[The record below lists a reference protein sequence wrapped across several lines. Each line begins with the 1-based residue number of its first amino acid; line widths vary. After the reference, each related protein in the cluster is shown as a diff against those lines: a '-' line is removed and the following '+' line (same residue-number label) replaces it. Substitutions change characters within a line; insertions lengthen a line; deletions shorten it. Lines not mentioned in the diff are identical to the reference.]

1 MARQADGSIVIDT
14 KIDDAKLKKGIS
26 NIGTSLKGITK
37 LVATA
42 FSVKV
47 IYNFTKACIQAASD
61 LEEVQNVVD
70 VVFGES
76 SEIINN
82 FAKNAVKSLG
92 LSELSAKQYASTM
105 GAMLKSMK
113 LSDKQVLT
121 MSQNLTAL
129 AGDMASFYNISGD
142 EAFTKLRAGI
152 SGETEPLKQLG
163 INLNVANL
171 EAYALSKGID
181 KSFNSMSQA
190 EQAIIRYNYLLD
202 VTKDAQGDFSRTSG
216 NWANQVRVLSEQWNT
231 FKSVLGSSFI
241 QVLTPIIQALNKIME
256 KIDFPMFVK
265 PSNSGSSVGISKAK
279 NKDELINSIIEA
291 SKFDKKILIEENI
304 NGREIECAV
313 LGNEEVKASVL
324 GEILPAEAFYSFSA
338 KYQNSDSKTVE
349 APDLPEELTKKV
361 RELAVKAYKAA
372 DCQGLS
378 RVDFLV
384 NDKENKIYINEINT
398 LPGFTE
404 ISMYPKLWEKS
415 GLTYTELLD
424 KLIEL
429 AY

>member
-1 MARQADGSIVIDT
+1 MGKKRLGVIFGGTSTEHEVSIV
-14 KIDDAKLKKGIS
+14 S
-26 NIGTSLKGITK
+26 GTSVIKNLNKEKYEIYPIYIDKAGEWYEFELDNKTY
-37 LVATA
+37 
-42 FSVKV
+42 KV
-47 IYNFTKACIQAASD
+47 
-61 LEEVQNVVD
+61 
-70 VVFGES
+70 
-76 SEIINN
+76 
-82 FAKNAVKSLG
+82 
-92 LSELSAKQYASTM
+92 
-105 GAMLKSMK
+105 
-113 LSDKQVLT
+113 
-121 MSQNLTAL
+121 
-129 AGDMASFYNISGD
+129 GD
-142 EAFTKLRAGI
+142 EIVGTKKI
-152 SGETEPLKQLG
+152 EN
-163 INLNVANL
+163 IW
-171 EAYALSKGID
+171 
-181 KSFNSMSQA
+181 
-190 EQAIIRYNYLLD
+190 NYLKTMDILFP
-202 VTKDAQGDFSRTSG
+202 VLHGLQGEDGTIQGMFELLKIPYVGTR
-216 NWANQVRVLSEQWNT
+216 
-231 FKSVLGSSFI
+231 VLGSSVCMDKVYSKIIFEKAKLNQAKYVYIRKFEDQYIYINEDFSEEVLDI
-241 QVLTPIIQALNKIME
+241 QETVNKIME
-256 KIDFPMFVK
+256 KTDFPMFVK

-378 RVDFLV
+378 RVDFFV
-384 NDKENKIYINEINT
+384 DDKENKIYINEINT

>member
-1 MARQADGSIVIDT
+1 MGKKRLGVIFGGTSTEHEVSIVSGTSVIKNLNKEKYEIYSIYIDKAGEWYEFELDNKT
-14 KIDDAKLKKGIS
+14 YKVGDEI
-26 NIGTSLKGITK
+26 IGTKKI
-37 LVATA
+37 
-42 FSVKV
+42 
-47 IYNFTKACIQAASD
+47 
-61 LEEVQNVVD
+61 E
-70 VVFGES
+70 
-76 SEIINN
+76 
-82 FAKNAVKSLG
+82 
-92 LSELSAKQYASTM
+92 
-105 GAMLKSMK
+105 
-113 LSDKQVLT
+113 
-121 MSQNLTAL
+121 
-129 AGDMASFYNISGD
+129 NIW
-142 EAFTKLRAGI
+142 
-152 SGETEPLKQLG
+152 
-163 INLNVANL
+163 
-171 EAYALSKGID
+171 
-181 KSFNSMSQA
+181 
-190 EQAIIRYNYLLD
+190 NYLKTMDILFP
-202 VTKDAQGDFSRTSG
+202 VLHGLQGEDGTIQGMFELLKIPYVGTR
-216 NWANQVRVLSEQWNT
+216 
-231 FKSVLGSSFI
+231 VLGSSICMDKVYSKIIFEKAKLNQAKYVYIRKFEDKYIYINEDFSEEVLDI
-241 QVLTPIIQALNKIME
+241 QETVNKIME

-279 NKDELINSIIEA
+279 NKDELINAITEA
-291 SKFDKKILIEENI
+291 SKFDKKILIEENM

-313 LGNEEVKASVL
+313 LGNEEPKASVL

-378 RVDFLV
+378 RVDFFV
-384 NDKENKIYINEINT
+384 DDKENKIYINEINT

>member
-1 MARQADGSIVIDT
+1 MGKKRLGVIFGGTSTEHEVSIV
-14 KIDDAKLKKGIS
+14 S
-26 NIGTSLKGITK
+26 GTSVIKNLNKEKYEIYPIYIDKAGEWFEFEPDNKTY
-37 LVATA
+37 
-42 FSVKV
+42 KV
-47 IYNFTKACIQAASD
+47 
-61 LEEVQNVVD
+61 
-70 VVFGES
+70 
-76 SEIINN
+76 
-82 FAKNAVKSLG
+82 
-92 LSELSAKQYASTM
+92 
-105 GAMLKSMK
+105 
-113 LSDKQVLT
+113 
-121 MSQNLTAL
+121 
-129 AGDMASFYNISGD
+129 GD
-142 EAFTKLRAGI
+142 EIVGTKKI
-152 SGETEPLKQLG
+152 EN
-163 INLNVANL
+163 IW
-171 EAYALSKGID
+171 
-181 KSFNSMSQA
+181 
-190 EQAIIRYNYLLD
+190 NYLKTMDILFP
-202 VTKDAQGDFSRTSG
+202 VLHGLQGEDGTIQGMFELLKIPYVGTR
-216 NWANQVRVLSEQWNT
+216 
-231 FKSVLGSSFI
+231 VLGSSICMDKVYSKIIFEKAKLNQAKYVYIRKFEDKYIYINEDFSEEVLDI
-241 QVLTPIIQALNKIME
+241 QETVNKIME

-361 RELAVKAYKAA
+361 RELAIKAYKAA

-378 RVDFLV
+378 RVDFFV
-384 NDKENKIYINEINT
+384 DDKENKIYINEINT
-398 LPGFTE
+398 LPGFTQ

>member
-1 MARQADGSIVIDT
+1 MGKKRLGVIFGGTSTEHEVSIV
-14 KIDDAKLKKGIS
+14 S
-26 NIGTSLKGITK
+26 GTSVIKNLNKEKYEIYPIYIDKAGEWFEFEPDNKTY
-37 LVATA
+37 
-42 FSVKV
+42 KV
-47 IYNFTKACIQAASD
+47 
-61 LEEVQNVVD
+61 
-70 VVFGES
+70 
-76 SEIINN
+76 
-82 FAKNAVKSLG
+82 
-92 LSELSAKQYASTM
+92 
-105 GAMLKSMK
+105 
-113 LSDKQVLT
+113 
-121 MSQNLTAL
+121 
-129 AGDMASFYNISGD
+129 GD
-142 EAFTKLRAGI
+142 EIVGTKKI
-152 SGETEPLKQLG
+152 EN
-163 INLNVANL
+163 IW
-171 EAYALSKGID
+171 
-181 KSFNSMSQA
+181 
-190 EQAIIRYNYLLD
+190 NYLKTMDILFP
-202 VTKDAQGDFSRTSG
+202 VLHGLQGEDGTIQGMFELLKIPYVGTR
-216 NWANQVRVLSEQWNT
+216 
-231 FKSVLGSSFI
+231 VLGSSVCMDKVYSKIIFEKAKLNQAKYIYIRRFEDKYIYVNEDFSEEILNI
-241 QVLTPIIQALNKIME
+241 QETVNKIMK
-256 KIDFPMFVK
+256 KIDFPMFIK

-279 NKDELINSIIEA
+279 NKDELINAITEA

-378 RVDFLV
+378 RVDFFV
-384 NDKENKIYINEINT
+384 DDKENKIYINEINT

>member
-1 MARQADGSIVIDT
+1 MGKKRLGVIFGGTSTEHEVSIV
-14 KIDDAKLKKGIS
+14 S
-26 NIGTSLKGITK
+26 GTSVIKNLNKEKYEIYPIYIDKAGEWFEFEPDNKTY
-37 LVATA
+37 
-42 FSVKV
+42 KV
-47 IYNFTKACIQAASD
+47 
-61 LEEVQNVVD
+61 
-70 VVFGES
+70 
-76 SEIINN
+76 
-82 FAKNAVKSLG
+82 
-92 LSELSAKQYASTM
+92 
-105 GAMLKSMK
+105 
-113 LSDKQVLT
+113 
-121 MSQNLTAL
+121 
-129 AGDMASFYNISGD
+129 GD
-142 EAFTKLRAGI
+142 EIVGTKNI
-152 SGETEPLKQLG
+152 W
-163 INLNVANL
+163 
-171 EAYALSKGID
+171 
-181 KSFNSMSQA
+181 
-190 EQAIIRYNYLLD
+190 NYLKTMDILFP
-202 VTKDAQGDFSRTSG
+202 VLHGLQGEDGTIQGMFELLKIPYVGTR
-216 NWANQVRVLSEQWNT
+216 
-231 FKSVLGSSFI
+231 VLGSSVCMDKVYSKIIFEKAKLNQAKYIYIRRFEDKYIYVNEDFSEEILNI
-241 QVLTPIIQALNKIME
+241 QEIVNKIME
-256 KIDFPMFVK
+256 KIDFPMFIK

-279 NKDELINSIIEA
+279 NKDELINAITEA

-378 RVDFLV
+378 RVDFFV
-384 NDKENKIYINEINT
+384 DDKENKIYINEINT

>member
-1 MARQADGSIVIDT
+1 MGKKRLGVIFGGTSTEHEVSIV
-14 KIDDAKLKKGIS
+14 S
-26 NIGTSLKGITK
+26 GTSVIKNLNKEKYEIYPIYIDKAGEWFEFEPDNKTY
-37 LVATA
+37 
-42 FSVKV
+42 KV
-47 IYNFTKACIQAASD
+47 
-61 LEEVQNVVD
+61 
-70 VVFGES
+70 
-76 SEIINN
+76 
-82 FAKNAVKSLG
+82 
-92 LSELSAKQYASTM
+92 
-105 GAMLKSMK
+105 
-113 LSDKQVLT
+113 
-121 MSQNLTAL
+121 
-129 AGDMASFYNISGD
+129 GD
-142 EAFTKLRAGI
+142 EIVGTKKI
-152 SGETEPLKQLG
+152 EN
-163 INLNVANL
+163 IW
-171 EAYALSKGID
+171 
-181 KSFNSMSQA
+181 
-190 EQAIIRYNYLLD
+190 NYLKTMDILFP
-202 VTKDAQGDFSRTSG
+202 VLHGLQGEDGTIQGMFELLKIPYVGTR
-216 NWANQVRVLSEQWNT
+216 
-231 FKSVLGSSFI
+231 VLGSSVCMDKVYSKIIFEKAKLNQAKYIYIRRFEDKYIYINEDFSEEVLDI
-241 QVLTPIIQALNKIME
+241 QETVNKIME

-265 PSNSGSSVGISKAK
+265 PSNSGSSVGISKVK

-378 RVDFLV
+378 RVDFFV

>member
-1 MARQADGSIVIDT
+1 MGKKRLGVIFGGTSTEHEVSIV
-14 KIDDAKLKKGIS
+14 S
-26 NIGTSLKGITK
+26 GTSVIKNLNKEKYEIYPIYIDKAGEWFEFEPDNKTY
-37 LVATA
+37 
-42 FSVKV
+42 KV
-47 IYNFTKACIQAASD
+47 
-61 LEEVQNVVD
+61 
-70 VVFGES
+70 
-76 SEIINN
+76 
-82 FAKNAVKSLG
+82 
-92 LSELSAKQYASTM
+92 
-105 GAMLKSMK
+105 
-113 LSDKQVLT
+113 
-121 MSQNLTAL
+121 
-129 AGDMASFYNISGD
+129 GD
-142 EAFTKLRAGI
+142 EIVGTKKI
-152 SGETEPLKQLG
+152 EN
-163 INLNVANL
+163 IW
-171 EAYALSKGID
+171 
-181 KSFNSMSQA
+181 
-190 EQAIIRYNYLLD
+190 NYLKTMDILFP
-202 VTKDAQGDFSRTSG
+202 VLHGLQGEDGTIQGMFELLKIPYVGTR
-216 NWANQVRVLSEQWNT
+216 
-231 FKSVLGSSFI
+231 VLGSSVCMDKVYSKIIFEKAKLNQAKYVYIRKFEDQYIYINEDFSEEVLDI
-241 QVLTPIIQALNKIME
+241 QETVNKIME

-378 RVDFLV
+378 RVDFFV
-384 NDKENKIYINEINT
+384 DDKENKIYINEINT

>member
-1 MARQADGSIVIDT
+1 MGKKRLGVIFGGTSTEHEVSIV
-14 KIDDAKLKKGIS
+14 S
-26 NIGTSLKGITK
+26 GTSVIKNLNKEKYEIYPIYIDKAGEWFEFEPDNKTY
-37 LVATA
+37 
-42 FSVKV
+42 KV
-47 IYNFTKACIQAASD
+47 
-61 LEEVQNVVD
+61 
-70 VVFGES
+70 
-76 SEIINN
+76 
-82 FAKNAVKSLG
+82 
-92 LSELSAKQYASTM
+92 
-105 GAMLKSMK
+105 
-113 LSDKQVLT
+113 
-121 MSQNLTAL
+121 
-129 AGDMASFYNISGD
+129 GD
-142 EAFTKLRAGI
+142 EIVGTKKI
-152 SGETEPLKQLG
+152 EN
-163 INLNVANL
+163 IW
-171 EAYALSKGID
+171 
-181 KSFNSMSQA
+181 
-190 EQAIIRYNYLLD
+190 NYLKTMDILFP
-202 VTKDAQGDFSRTSG
+202 VLHGLQGEDGTIQGMFELLKIPYVGTR
-216 NWANQVRVLSEQWNT
+216 
-231 FKSVLGSSFI
+231 VLGSSVCMDKVYSKIIFEKAKLNQAKYVYIRKFEDKYIYINEDFSEEILNI
-241 QVLTPIIQALNKIME
+241 QETVNKIME
-256 KIDFPMFVK
+256 KIDFPMFIK

-279 NKDELINSIIEA
+279 NKDELINAITEA

-378 RVDFLV
+378 RVDFFV
-384 NDKENKIYINEINT
+384 DDKENKIYINEINT

>member
-1 MARQADGSIVIDT
+1 MGKKRLGVIFGGTSTEHEVSIV
-14 KIDDAKLKKGIS
+14 S
-26 NIGTSLKGITK
+26 GTSVIKNLNKEKYEIYPIYIDKAGEWFEFEPDNKTY
-37 LVATA
+37 
-42 FSVKV
+42 KV
-47 IYNFTKACIQAASD
+47 
-61 LEEVQNVVD
+61 
-70 VVFGES
+70 
-76 SEIINN
+76 
-82 FAKNAVKSLG
+82 
-92 LSELSAKQYASTM
+92 
-105 GAMLKSMK
+105 
-113 LSDKQVLT
+113 
-121 MSQNLTAL
+121 
-129 AGDMASFYNISGD
+129 GD
-142 EAFTKLRAGI
+142 EIVGTKKI
-152 SGETEPLKQLG
+152 EN
-163 INLNVANL
+163 IW
-171 EAYALSKGID
+171 
-181 KSFNSMSQA
+181 
-190 EQAIIRYNYLLD
+190 NYLKTMDILFP
-202 VTKDAQGDFSRTSG
+202 VLHGLQGEDGTIQGMFELLKIPYVGTR
-216 NWANQVRVLSEQWNT
+216 
-231 FKSVLGSSFI
+231 VLGSSVCTDKVYSKIIFEKAKLNQAKYIYIRRFEDKYIYINEDFSEEVLDI
-241 QVLTPIIQALNKIME
+241 QETVNKIME

-291 SKFDKKILIEENI
+291 SKFDKKILIEENR

-324 GEILPAEAFYSFSA
+324 GGILPAEAFYSFSA

-378 RVDFLV
+378 RVDFFV

>member
-1 MARQADGSIVIDT
+1 MGKKRLGVIFGGTSTEHEVSIV
-14 KIDDAKLKKGIS
+14 S
-26 NIGTSLKGITK
+26 GTS
-37 LVATA
+37 
-42 FSVKV
+42 V
-47 IYNFTKACIQAASD
+47 IK
-61 LEEVQNVVD
+61 
-70 VVFGES
+70 
-76 SEIINN
+76 
-82 FAKNAVKSLG
+82 
-92 LSELSAKQYASTM
+92 
-105 GAMLKSMK
+105 
-113 LSDKQVLT
+113 
-121 MSQNLTAL
+121 
-129 AGDMASFYNISGD
+129 
-142 EAFTKLRAGI
+142 
-152 SGETEPLKQLG
+152 
-163 INLNVANL
+163 NLNK
-171 EAYALSKGID
+171 EKYEIYPIYID
-181 KSFNSMSQA
+181 KAGEWFEFEPDNKTYKVG
-190 EQAIIRYNYLLD
+190 EEIVGTKKIENIWNYLKTMDMLFP
-202 VTKDAQGDFSRTSG
+202 VLHGLQGEDGTIQGMFELLKIPYVGTR
-216 NWANQVRVLSEQWNT
+216 
-231 FKSVLGSSFI
+231 VLGSSICMDKVYSKIIFEKAKLNQAKYVYIRKFEDKYIYVNEDFSEEILNI
-241 QVLTPIIQALNKIME
+241 QETVNKIME
-256 KIDFPMFVK
+256 KIDFPMFIK

-279 NKDELINSIIEA
+279 NKEELINAITEA

-378 RVDFLV
+378 RVDFFV
-384 NDKENKIYINEINT
+384 DDKENKIYINEINT